1 MRIQYRQVADAII
14 FDLDGRIVAGE
25 EAALLRDSIRG
36 VLDRGE
42 KKIMLNLAEVPYI
55 DSAGIGELVRAY
67 VAIDR
72 ERGWLKLMNP
82 TRKVREVLEMVKLD
96 TVFQI
101 FSTEVEALVTVTV
114 PQDHCRNLV
123 ARAS

>member
-1 MRIQYRQVADAII
+1 MRVQYRQVADAII
-14 FDLDGRIVAGE
+14 IDLNGRIVAGE

-36 VLDRGE
+36 LLDRGE

-67 VAIDR
+67 VAIER
-72 ERGWLKLMNP
+72 ERGWLKLMSP
-82 TRKVREVLEMVKLD
+82 GRKVLEVLEIVKLD
-96 TVFQI
+96 TIFQI
-101 FSTEVEALVTVTV
+101 YSSEAEALATVTL
-114 PQDHCRNLV
+114 PKDHSRNLV

>member
-1 MRIQYRQVADAII
+1 MRVQYRQVADAII
-14 FDLDGRIVAGE
+14 IDLNGRIVAGE

-36 VLDRGE
+36 LLDRGE

-67 VAIDR
+67 VAIER
-72 ERGWLKLMNP
+72 ERGWLKLMSP
-82 TRKVREVLEMVKLD
+82 GRKVLEVLEIVKLD
-96 TVFQI
+96 TIFQI
-101 FSTEVEALVTVTV
+101 YSSEAEALATVTL
-114 PQDHCRNLV
+114 PQDHSRNLV

>member
-72 ERGWLKLMNP
+72 ERGRLKLMNP